1 VTVTTLFRRSSA
13 PGAGV
18 AAAVGLAY
26 LAVLAFSMQRQ
37 TYDGWGGVILAPVCL
52 AIGATIVM
60 HVTRN
65 EAETIRN
72 VALLGLGAKLMGAFA
87 RYYVMKS
94 AFDSAGD
101 FERYHRAG
109 VAIAAAHDGW
119 LAPAN
124 AWPTG
129 RGTVFV
135 EQFTG
140 VVYTIIGPSRM
151 GGFVM
156 FSFIA
161 YWGLFFFQRALAT
174 AAPAFDQVRYAK
186 LVFLWPSLLFWPS
199 SIGKE
204 ALMLFALGLAT
215 LGAARVHVQRI
226 ISGTVLFGLGGWVA
240 YAIRPH
246 LTVLLVGALIV
257 SYLVSAE
264 RAQERSSGGLGPLP
278 RVVALA
284 VMLVGFTFLM
294 GQTADYFGGDGGDG
308 GDTIAQILA
317 ATEQRTAVGGS
328 VFASSRPNSALEY
341 PNAVVTVLFR
351 PFIFEARSV
360 PVLISAVEATM
371 LAGLTI
377 VSLRRTGRALK
388 ARQRTRL
395 VVFTLVFNAAFVFGF
410 SSFSNLGLLARQR
423 TQVLPFLFVLFAGP
437 AAVRA
442 TRRADTVERAERQAP
457 VPPPGTPTV
466 RVIRPGIRR

>member
-1 VTVTTLFRRSSA
+1 MTAIFRRSSA
-13 PGAGV
+13 SGAGV
-18 AAAVGLAY
+18 AAALGLAY

-37 TYDGWGGVILAPVCL
+37 TYDGWGGVILAPVCF

-60 HVTRN
+60 NVTRN
-65 EAETIRN
+65 DAETVRN

-94 AFDSAGD
+94 AFDSVGD

-109 VAIAAAHDGW
+109 VAIAGEQGGW
-119 LAPAN
+119 LAPLN

-129 RGTVFV
+129 QGTAFV

-140 VVYTIIGPSRM
+140 VLYTIIGPSRM

-161 YWGLFFFQRALAT
+161 YWGLFFFQRAVAT
-174 AAPAFDQVRYAK
+174 AAPALNQARYAK

-199 SIGKE
+199 SIGKD

-215 LGAARVHVQRI
+215 LGAARMHVGRI
-226 ISGTVLFGLGGWVA
+226 ISGPVLFGLGGWIT
-240 YAIRPH
+240 YSIRPH
-246 LTVLLVGALIV
+246 LTVLLVGALVV
-257 SYLVSAE
+257 SYVVPAA
-264 RAQERSSGGLGPLP
+264 RAHERSSRGLGPLP

-284 VMLVGFTFLM
+284 VMLVCLTFLM
-294 GQTADYFGGDGGDG
+294 GQTTDYFGVDDGDNI
-308 GDTIAQILA
+308 TQILTI
-317 ATEQRTAVGGS
+317 TEQRTAVGGS
-328 VFASSRPNSALEY
+328 LIESSRPNSVLEY

-360 PVLISAVEATM
+360 PMLISAAETTM

-377 VSLRRTGRALK
+377 VSLRRIGRAFK
-388 ARQRTRL
+388 APQRTRL
-395 VVFTLVFNAAFVFGF
+395 VVFTLVFSAAFVFAF
-410 SSFSNLGLLARQR
+410 STFSNLGLLARQR
-423 TQVLPFLFVLFAGP
+423 AQVLPFLFVLFAAP
-437 AAVRA
+437 TV
-442 TRRADTVERAERQAP
+442 TRERQRTETPRLAERQAP
-457 VPPPGTPTV
+457 AGFS
-466 RVIRPGIRR
+466 GSRR

>member
-1 VTVTTLFRRSSA
+1 
-13 PGAGV
+13 V

>member
-1 VTVTTLFRRSSA
+1 MTVTTLFRRSSA

-37 TYDGWGGVILAPVCL
+37 TYDGWGGVILAPVCF
-52 AIGATIVM
+52 AIGAPIVM

-65 EAETIRN
+65 DAETVRN
-72 VALLGLGAKLMGAFA
+72 VALLGLGAKLMAAFA

-94 AFDSAGD
+94 AFDSTGD

-119 LAPAN
+119 LAPVN

-215 LGAARVHVQRI
+215 LGAARMQVQRI

-240 YAIRPH
+240 YSVRPH

-257 SYLVSAE
+257 SYLVPAE
-264 RAQERSSGGLGPLP
+264 RAQERGSGGLGPLP
-278 RVVALA
+278 RVVALT

-294 GQTADYFGGDGGDG
+294 GQTADYFSGDGGDG

-317 ATEQRTAVGGS
+317 STEQRTAIGGS
-328 VFASSRPNSALEY
+328 VIASSRPNSVLEY

-351 PFIFEARSV
+351 PFIFEARSI
-360 PVLISAVEATM
+360 PGLISAVEATM

-377 VSLRRTGRALK
+377 VSLRRTGRAFK
-388 ARQRTRL
+388 APLRTRV

-423 TQVLPFLFVLFAGP
+423 TQVLPFLFLLFAGP

-457 VPPPGTPTV
+457 FLLPGL
-466 RVIRPGIRR
+466 RR